1 MDKKLPE
8 ITEAIEGGGGLLTA
22 IEVLEVE
29 DDLAAISDNEVK
41 EGFQNILAARR
52 VLRSI
57 GELPKSL
64 VEDLR
69 SALNAREEVGERK
82 PVSSARS
89 EEHTS
94 ELQSHSDLV
103 CRLLL
108 EKKKQEDKQDQPHE
122 IDDDAQRTGDEPL
135 DLHSPAAGRARR
147 GIATPCFLRSPR
159 EQSAPLPR
167 PLMS

>member
-1 MDKKLPE
+1 MLNIAKAPQNSGTPAQRSRYFKVQIRAWTDFDPMDKKLRE

-82 PVSSARS
+82 PVS
-89 EEHTS
+89 
-94 ELQSHSDLV
+94 
-103 CRLLL
+103 
-108 EKKKQEDKQDQPHE
+108 
-122 IDDDAQRTGDEPL
+122 
-135 DLHSPAAGRARR
+135 AAN
-147 GIATPCFLRSPR
+147 S
-159 EQSAPLPR
+159 QSAPVLKQA
-167 PLMS
+167 